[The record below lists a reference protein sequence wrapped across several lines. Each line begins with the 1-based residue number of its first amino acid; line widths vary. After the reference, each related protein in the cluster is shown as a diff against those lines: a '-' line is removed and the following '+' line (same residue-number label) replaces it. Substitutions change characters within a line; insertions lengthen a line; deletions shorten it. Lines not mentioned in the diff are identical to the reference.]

1 MELLLTESIRPDER
15 ILFLGLP
22 DAAIVAAVARA
33 ASAGAVVVMAQ
44 GEAVYEGRRAFRD
57 LDNVMVTPG
66 SPDELPWRDGFFT
79 RVIDTVR
86 DWPDAAKVRREVE
99 RVTAH
104 G

>member
-22 DAAIVAAVARA
+22 DAAIVAAVSRV
-33 ASAGAVVVMAQ
+33 ASAGEVVVMGH
-44 GEAVYEGRRAFRD
+44 GEVVCEGRRAFRD